1 MKGQR
6 GMLFCFYSWSIKVI
20 IVSKSFFIKFNIA
33 KFVTFIPYR
42 SQPNFPRKLRQM
54 NTIRWYKIG
63 KLLLHTQKEKHSN
76 GLEDRPSFCQV
87 DKGALQ
93 KNQNNCVT
101 FFTKQI
107 YTSTKVLVEHN

>member
-1 MKGQR
+1 
-6 GMLFCFYSWSIKVI
+6 MLFCFLQPVHKGNNRF
-20 IVSKSFFIKFNIA
+20 KNFFIEFNIA
-33 KFVTFIPYR
+33 KLVTFIPYR
-42 SQPNFPRKLRQM
+42 SQPSFPRKLRQM

-93 KNQNNCVT
+93 KNQDNHDT
-101 FFTKQI
+101 LRAGE
-107 YTSTKVLVEHN
+107 STNP